1 MTIRTHKAGLNGI
14 YLVNLFR
21 LEGNIHL
28 THGPKFSPVLY
39 QCIVNLS
46 QRESYSIGSSPIG
59 LFLSLIAHT
68 LYNEGNLK

>member
-1 MTIRTHKAGLNGI
+1 MTKRTHKAGLNGI
-14 YLVNLFR
+14 YLCR

-28 THGPKFSPVLY
+28 THSPKLSPVLY
-39 QCIVNLS
+39 QCIANLS
-46 QRESYSIGSSPIG
+46 QHESYSIGSSPIA